1 MSHDHAVRASRRH
14 MKPLVIAFGLVLVFM
29 VVEAVGGWLT
39 GSLSLISDAGHMA
52 TDAVGLGMALA
63 AILVADQANGN
74 DQRTYGLYRG
84 EILAALAN
92 AVLLFAVAGFV
103 LFEAAKRIDSPHEI
117 LTGQML
123 AVAVVGL
130 VVNIVAWRL
139 LRRGSEESLNVE
151 GAYLEVLADLIGSVA
166 VIVAA
171 VIISITGWTIVDP
184 IIAAA
189 IGLFILPRA
198 WRLARKAL
206 RILLQAAPDHLD
218 LDELSTRLR
227 AIPDVVDVHDLHVW
241 TLTSDMDV
249 GTVHL
254 MTRDTAESHPI
265 LDAARVILQQNG
277 IAHATLQ
284 VEPESHTGCAELN
297 W

>member
-1 MSHDHAVRASRRH
+1 
-14 MKPLVIAFGLVLVFM
+14 
-29 VVEAVGGWLT
+29 
-39 GSLSLISDAGHMA
+39 
-52 TDAVGLGMALA
+52 
-63 AILVADQANGN
+63 
-74 DQRTYGLYRG
+74 
-84 EILAALAN
+84 
-92 AVLLFAVAGFV
+92 
-103 LFEAAKRIDSPHEI
+103 
-117 LTGQML
+117 ML

-198 WRLARKAL
+198 WRLAPKGPAHPAPSGPRPPRSRRAL
-206 RILLQAAPDHLD
+206 D
-218 LDELSTRLR
+218 RLR